1 MYEIMV
7 ETKFA
12 AAHKLQNYSGNCQ
25 NLHGHN
31 WIVQVFVRGNSLSEI
46 GLLMDFRDLKK
57 IVNDIIDQLDHT
69 YLNEHIAFNK
79 QNPSS
84 ENLAHYIFE
93 TLAKQIDTEGLFLY
107 KVSVWETPKVC
118 ASYSTHF

>member
-12 AAHKLQNYSGNCQ
+12 AAHKLNNYLGNCQ

-31 WIVQVFVRGNSLSEI
+31 WKVQVFVRGNSLSDI

-57 IVNDIIDQLDHT
+57 MVNNVIDELDHT
-69 YLNEHIAFNK
+69 YLNEHKAFK
-79 QNPSS
+79 EQNPSS
-84 ENLAHYIFE
+84 ENLAYYIFE
-93 TLAKQIDTEGLFLY
+93 ILSKQIDKENLFLY
-107 KVSVWETPKVC
+107 KISVWETDKVC